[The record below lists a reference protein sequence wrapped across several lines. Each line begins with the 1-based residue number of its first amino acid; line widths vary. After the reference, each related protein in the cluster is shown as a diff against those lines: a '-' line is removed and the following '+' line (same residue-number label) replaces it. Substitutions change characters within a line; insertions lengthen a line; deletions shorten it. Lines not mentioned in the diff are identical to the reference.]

1 MANHRGGALLTA
13 IHANVIVSLWFI
25 LLLS

>member
-1 MANHRGGALLTA
+1 MANRRGGALLTA
-13 IHANVIVSLWFI
+13 IHANVIESLWFL